1 MRPRCS
7 LLDLG
12 AMPTI
17 LDAIEHT
24 KRGRLPEAE
33 AIYLNLLSVQP
44 DNADALHYLGVLR
57 MGQRRRDEAIELVT
71 KSLKIAPRNAH
82 AWNNLGNMV
91 AATGKLGAAEFAYKS
106 ALELQPDFL
115 EALYN
120 LGNLQRRMRKR
131 EDALQSFRRV
141 IELNPRLGVA
151 HENIA
156 MLLFRLKRTEEAAAA
171 FQRWSEADPGNP
183 IARHMLAAY
192 TNQAP
197 DRADDAYVAKL
208 FDGMSGY
215 FDESLGRLKY
225 AAPQLLTSAL
235 SEIIPFG
242 EKRLAILDAGAGTG
256 LCGPLLRSSAQRL
269 VGVDLSAGML
279 AKARERNVYDE
290 LHEGELVAFMRAH
303 PGEYDVVISADTL
316 VYFGALEEAFSAADG
331 AIKPGGILAFTVEAE
346 PADSTEKHK
355 LNNHGRYSHRADY
368 VRECLEGAQF
378 DLVQLEPCVLRKEMG
393 ADVQGHL
400 VLARK
405 KWGHS

>member
-1 MRPRCS
+1 
-7 LLDLG
+7 
-12 AMPTI
+12 MPTI
-17 LDAIEHT
+17 FDAIEHT
-24 KRGRLPEAE
+24 KRGRLQEAE
-33 AIYLNLLSVQP
+33 AVYLQLLAAQP

-57 MGQRRRDEAIELVT
+57 MGQRRREEAIELVT
-71 KSLKIAPRNAH
+71 KSLKLAPRNAH
-82 AWNNLGNMV
+82 AWNSLGNMV
-91 AATGKLGAAEFAYKS
+91 AATGKLGAAEFAFKS

-131 EDALQSFRRV
+131 EEALQNFRRV
-141 IELNPRLGVA
+141 VELNPKLSVA

-156 MLLFRLKRTEEAAAA
+156 MLLFRLKRTEEATVA
-171 FQRWSEADPGNP
+171 FQRWSEADPENP

-197 DRADDAYVAKL
+197 DRADDAYVARL
-208 FDGMSGY
+208 FDRMSGY
-215 FDESLGRLKY
+215 FDASLGRLQY

-242 EKRLAILDAGAGTG
+242 EKRLTILDAGVGTG

-303 PGEYDVVISADTL
+303 PVEYDLVISADTL
-316 VYFGALEEAFSAADG
+316 VYFGALEEAMAAAAG
-331 AIKPGGILAFTVEAE
+331 ALKPGGILAFTVEAE
-346 PADSTEKHK
+346 PGASTHEFK

-368 VRECLEGAQF
+368 VRECLAGAG
-378 DLVQLEPCVLRKEMG
+378 LTLLQLEPGVLRKEMG
-393 ADVQGHL
+393 ADVQGHV

-405 KWGHS
+405 

>member
-1 MRPRCS
+1 
-7 LLDLG
+7 
-12 AMPTI
+12 MPTI

-24 KRGRLPEAE
+24 KRGRLKEAE
-33 AIYLNLLSVQP
+33 AIYLSLLSAQP
-44 DNADALHYLGVLR
+44 NNADALHYLGVLR
-57 MGQRRRDEAIELVT
+57 MGQRRPDEAIELVT
-71 KSLKIAPRNAH
+71 KSLQVAPRNAH
-82 AWNNLGNMV
+82 AWNSLGIMV
-91 AATGKLGAAEFAYKS
+91 GSTGKLAAAEFAFKS
-106 ALELQPDFL
+106 ALELQTDFL

-120 LGNLQRRMRKR
+120 LGNLHRRMRKR
-131 EDALQSFRRV
+131 EEALQSFRRV
-141 IELNPRLGVA
+141 VELNPRLSVA

-156 MLLFRLKRTEEAAAA
+156 MLLFRLKRTEEATAA
-171 FQRWSEADPGNP
+171 FQRWSEADPENP

-208 FDGMSGY
+208 FDRMSGY
-215 FDESLGRLKY
+215 FDESLGRLQY

-242 EKRLAILDAGAGTG
+242 EKRLAILDAGVGTG

-279 AKARERNVYDE
+279 AKARERNVYDA
-290 LHEGELVAFMRAH
+290 LHEGELVAFMGAH
-303 PGEYDVVISADTL
+303 PAEYDVVISADTL
-316 VYFGALEEAFSAADG
+316 VYFGQLEEAFAAAASALR
-331 AIKPGGILAFTVEAE
+331 PGGILAFTVEAE
-346 PADSTEKHK
+346 PADSAVKHK
-355 LNNHGRYSHRADY
+355 LNSHGRYSHRADY
-368 VRECLEGAQF
+368 VRECLAGAQF

-405 KWGHS
+405 

>member
-1 MRPRCS
+1 
-7 LLDLG
+7 
-12 AMPTI
+12 MPTI

-24 KRGRLPEAE
+24 KRGRLQEAE
-33 AIYLNLLSVQP
+33 AIYLELLAAQP
-44 DNADALHYLGVLR
+44 NDADALHYLGVLR

-82 AWNNLGNMV
+82 AWNSLGNMV
-91 AATGKLGAAEFAYKS
+91 SASGNLPAAEFAFKS
-106 ALELQPDFL
+106 ALELRPDFL

-131 EDALQSFRRV
+131 EEALQSFRRV
-141 IELNPRLGVA
+141 VELNPRLSVA

-156 MLLFRLKRTEEAAAA
+156 MLLFRLKRNEEATAA
-171 FQRWSEADPGNP
+171 FKRWSEVDPENP

-192 TNQAP
+192 THQAP
-197 DRADDAYVAKL
+197 ERADDAYVAKL
-208 FDGMSGY
+208 FDRMSGY

-235 SEIIPFG
+235 AEFIPFG
-242 EKRLAILDAGAGTG
+242 EKRLSMLDAGAGTG
-256 LCGPLLRSSAQRL
+256 LCGPLLRSSARRL

-303 PGEYDVVISADTL
+303 AAEYDVVISADTL
-316 VYFGALEEAFSAADG
+316 VYFGALEEACAAAAG
-331 AIKPGGILAFTVEAE
+331 ALKPGGILAFTVEAE
-346 PADSTEKHK
+346 PPDSPEKYK

-368 VRECLEGAQF
+368 VRECLAGAGF
-378 DLVQLEPCVLRKEMG
+378 TLLQLEPGVLRKEMG
-393 ADVQGHL
+393 ADVQGHV
-400 VLARK
+400 VLA